1 MALLKMALLKMD
13 TAGVH
18 GGADGL
24 EKIIFLKAIRAQ
36 IGESEQMNRC
46 LKTKNGVIKNGHAT
60 QCPFLITPIFVPLG
74 YFR

>member
-1 MALLKMALLKMD
+1 MK
-13 TAGVH
+13 
-18 GGADGL
+18 
-24 EKIIFLKAIRAQ
+24 KIIFLKAIRAQ
-36 IGESEQMNRC
+36 LGESEQMNRC